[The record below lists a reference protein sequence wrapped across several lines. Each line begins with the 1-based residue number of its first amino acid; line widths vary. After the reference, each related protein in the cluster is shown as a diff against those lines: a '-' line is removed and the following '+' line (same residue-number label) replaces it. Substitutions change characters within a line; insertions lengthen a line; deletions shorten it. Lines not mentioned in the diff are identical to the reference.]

1 MVIWCLKSDGTL
13 YKTFGYNGIATF
25 NNDSVNMGDYG
36 NSIIVDNQDRILVAG
51 YTRSKRGDYDII
63 IWRYNPN
70 GPLDKSFNNK
80 GYVIYDYKNKDDIA
94 YFIAIDNQNRI
105 LVAGYVNNNRDDDVI
120 LLRYNEN
127 GSLDKS
133 FANKGVF
140 VYNDI
145 AGGDEKD
152 RAYSLAIDKDQKI
165 YITGESFNKKY
176 NNMFILKI
184 NP

>member
-1 MVIWCLKSDGTL
+1 ME
-13 YKTFGYNGIATF
+13 
-25 NNDSVNMGDYG
+25 
-36 NSIIVDNQDRILVAG
+36 
-51 YTRSKRGDYDII
+51 
-63 IWRYNPN
+63 
-70 GPLDKSFNNK
+70 PLINHLITKA
-80 GYVIYDYKNKDDIA
+80 YVIYDYKNKDDIA
-94 YFIAIDNQNRI
+94 YSIAIDNQNRI
-105 LVAGYVNNNRDDDVI
+105 LVAGQVNNNRDDDVI

-165 YITGESFNKKY
+165 YITAESFNKKY

-184 NP
+184 TP